1 MNALAGPTLASA
13 AIGLQGI
20 GLTKRFGGFTAL
32 GDVSIDVTPG
42 SVHALLGENGAGKST
57 LVKCVM
63 GYYAADAGRV
73 LVEGRE
79 AAIANPKDAH
89 RLGLG
94 MVYQHF
100 TLVPSMTVAEN
111 LVMARLEVP
120 AVIDWRKERAAL
132 EAFIGRMPFQVPL
145 GARVDELA
153 AGERQKTEIL
163 KQLWLNRRLLILDE
177 PTSVLTPDEADEM
190 LGLLKGMVQRR
201 ELTILMITHKF
212 REVQGYADAVTV
224 LRKGRL
230 AGAGKVAEL
239 TRGEMAAM
247 MIGKS
252 ELPQT
257 VRREGSAGA
266 KPVLVLK
273 DLTAEHP
280 RGGKGLDIARLA
292 VHAHEIVGIAGIS
305 GNGQK
310 ELVEVLAGQRAPTGG
325 EILVEGEI
333 YDRTRA
339 AAQRLGVYC
348 LPEEPLR
355 NACVGRMSVAENLA
369 FRRFDRSRDGTLS
382 LWLDFRGMARHA
394 RAQITRYGIKT
405 ASKDAPIAS
414 LSGGNVQRSVLAREL
429 SGAPALLIVAN
440 PCFGLDFQAVAD
452 IRSQIVEARNRGAA
466 VLLISE
472 DLDEILELSDRVL
485 VMSDGR
491 IVFETRAEDADPH
504 VLGGHM
510 AGHH

>member
-1 MNALAGPTLASA
+1 MRAAATLAVPPPALPLA
-13 AIGLQGI
+13 AT
-20 GLTKRFGGFTAL
+20 GLTKRFGSFTAL
-32 GDVSIDVTPG
+32 ENVAIDVPAG
-42 SVHALLGENGAGKST
+42 SFHALLGENGAGKST
-57 LVKCVM
+57 LVKCIM
-63 GYYAADAGRV
+63 GYYVADAGKV
-73 LVEGRE
+73 VVGGRE

-111 LVMARLEVP
+111 LVMSRLVVP
-120 AVIDWRKERAAL
+120 SVIDWRKERVAL
-132 EAFIGRMPFQVPL
+132 EAFIERMPFKVPL
-145 GARVDELA
+145 QARVEDLA

-163 KQLWLNRRLLILDE
+163 KQLWLERRFLILDE

-190 LGLLKGMVQRR
+190 LGLLKGMADAG
-201 ELTILMITHKF
+201 ELTILIITHKF
-212 REVQGYADAVTV
+212 REVQGFADAVTV

-230 AGAGKVAEL
+230 AGSGKVTEL
-239 TRGEMAAM
+239 SRQDMAAM

-257 VRREGSAGA
+257 ASREGAPDI

-273 DLTAEHP
+273 GLTAEHP
-280 RGGKGLDIARLA
+280 RGGKGLDIERLD
-292 VHAHEIVGIAGIS
+292 VHAQEIVGIAGIS

-310 ELVEVLAGQRAPTGG
+310 ELVEVLAGQRPSSGG
-325 EILVEGEI
+325 EILVEGEA

-339 AAQRLGVYC
+339 SAQRLGVHC

-369 FRRFDRSRDGTLS
+369 FRRFDRREDGRLS
-382 LWLDFRGMARHA
+382 LWLDFRGMARNA
-394 RAQITRYGIKT
+394 RSQIARYGIKT

-429 SGAPALLIVAN
+429 AGQPALLIVAN

-485 VMSDGR
+485 VMSEGR
-491 IVFETRAEDADPH
+491 IVYETPGSAADPH
-504 VLGGHM
+504 VLGSHM